1 MSDAFYFGTAKKK
14 KNFPLFCSRLFVT
27 LALPKLL
34 ALGNEKKDCFPFAFL
49 SFFRNFA
56 DKSTFCIYEN

>member
-1 MSDAFYFGTAKKK
+1 MSDAFYFGTAKKRR
-14 KNFPLFCSRLFVT
+14 FFFCFALDFFVT

-34 ALGNEKKDCFPFAFL
+34 ALGNVKKNCFPFAFL